1 MNRVICG
8 ALSVLGEDDMT
19 SILGFMS
26 RNVRIALAAAIVAG
40 CVGAAGAIG
49 WMTAPL

>member
-1 MNRVICG
+1 M
-8 ALSVLGEDDMT
+8 A

-26 RNVRIALAAAIVAG
+26 RNMRIALAGAIVAG

>member
-1 MNRVICG
+1 MNAVICG
-8 ALSVLGEDDMT
+8 ALSVGGGHDMT

-26 RNVRIALAAAIVAG
+26 RNLRIALAAAIVAG
-40 CVGAAGAIG
+40 CVGAAGTIG